1 MTAGAVGAGVGSA
14 GSCCQPEEP
23 WSSDPWSS
31 ERTLGFVGAGVCA
44 AEVFWCAAVVRV
56 LVLAPLGAGFA
67 TATPAVMTTSAP
79 TDVPAAIIRLRFIRP
94 FRAPSSRGFLDVMA
108 RALSWRG
115 DGVNVGPTERDTCA
129 SPWGGGFDAPS
140 ATRSVRSCRHCA
152 HRTCESREANVRLDQ
167 EFPCLMARTTSLR
180 LRSVVSVLA
189 IFVDSLRRGS
199 LRRLRSGL
207 GQHCLGGRAS
217 GSDWGDGS
225 GSHHRDP
232 ARFPE
237 QVRDGP

>member
-1 MTAGAVGAGVGSA
+1 MTTGAVGAGVGSA
-14 GSCCQPEEP
+14 GSRCQPEEP
-23 WSSDPWSS
+23 WSSDP
-31 ERTLGFVGAGVCA
+31 TLGFVGAGVCA

-79 TDVPAAIIRLRFIRP
+79 TDVPAAIIRLRFIRL

-180 LRSVVSVLA
+180 LRS
-189 IFVDSLRRGS
+189 GS
-199 LRRLRSGL
+199 